1 MDEKEFKELLD
12 TCKRLVRLFKDF
24 ESQIEGELQESHYLT
39 LEKPLIIPPE
49 LYREICHAINQDY
62 IDLFGIS

>member
-24 ESQIEGELQESHYLT
+24 ESQIEGELQESRYLT